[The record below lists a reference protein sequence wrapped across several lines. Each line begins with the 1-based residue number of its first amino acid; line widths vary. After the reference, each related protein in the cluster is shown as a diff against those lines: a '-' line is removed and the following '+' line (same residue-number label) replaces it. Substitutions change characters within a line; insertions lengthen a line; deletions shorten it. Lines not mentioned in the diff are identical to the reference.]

1 MSPSLWAIKGFLV
14 EDDSS
19 MAVVET
25 NWEQESAED
34 AVLEPEP
41 EPEAIGTAWSES
53 MLLWTAVGMVD
64 REKEALK

>member
-1 MSPSLWAIKGFLV
+1 MKGFRA

-25 NWEQESAED
+25 NWERESAED
-34 AVLEPEP
+34 AVPEP
-41 EPEAIGTAWSES
+41 EPEEIGTAWSES
-53 MLLWTAVGMVD
+53 VQLWTAAGMVD